1 MGEASPFV
9 RSWGLL
15 EKMDFIYQ
23 QDESF
28 RGLTTSQFA
37 ALIAFGAFASQL
49 LLSFIWPLI
58 LVGYISESE
67 SAVTWSVVSSIIH
80 NSLWPTFLRTDAT
93 ATTGVRR
100 RVSVVSYGV
109 ILGSALVAVAGVITP
124 LGLYDG
130 IFPSDEATPVR
141 FEYTPDTTAL
151 GLGTAPRHDTLGF
164 SRTCFNNTPTH
175 FLLPGSCPHSD
186 VEVTLTERDRNITRV
201 ESPTGYDTRIPTNVY
216 QFFQSGLSR
225 LGQTVSSLFDI
236 EYRNYRVE
244 KDSVDRFF
252 QNGSAYLVGDYR
264 RLTNMAINEGLVVD
278 TKNGGVGFRNH
289 TAPAE
294 RLPLGAQW
302 SEDIL
307 FIEPVTE
314 CVNLNVTL
322 EYKIPDHTGIPG
334 LENSRVGNLSL
345 VDRGGFVDFD
355 PNIPLY
361 GSSDDRVI
369 LPYLNSEHGKTI
381 PLPAS
386 KVLGESDYNVES
398 ITASVPIIS
407 QFTSLQ
413 TPGNFPRAI
422 SQV

>member
-1 MGEASPFV
+1 
-9 RSWGLL
+9 
-15 EKMDFIYQ
+15 
-23 QDESF
+23 
-28 RGLTTSQFA
+28 
-37 ALIAFGAFASQL
+37 
-49 LLSFIWPLI
+49 
-58 LVGYISESE
+58 
-67 SAVTWSVVSSIIH
+67 
-80 NSLWPTFLRTDAT
+80 
-93 ATTGVRR
+93 
-100 RVSVVSYGV
+100 VSYGV

-186 VEVTLTERDRNITRV
+186 VEVTLTERDGNITRV

-216 QFFQSGLSR
+216 QFFQSGVSR

-264 RLTNMAINEGLVVD
+264 QLTNMAINDELEVVEGLVVD

-361 GSSDDRVI
+361 GSKSDQEDPKLALRAYIGARASNLYMMYRFNISKPDGIRDDRVI

-398 ITASVPIIS
+398 ITVGSLSAWDFLGLAMSSNIS
-407 QFTSLQ
+407 GLGTDNFTIHKPANPWKLSEGNFTSIGTLH
-413 TPGNFPRAI
+413 GLMEDRLAI
-422 SQV
+422 PAPPY